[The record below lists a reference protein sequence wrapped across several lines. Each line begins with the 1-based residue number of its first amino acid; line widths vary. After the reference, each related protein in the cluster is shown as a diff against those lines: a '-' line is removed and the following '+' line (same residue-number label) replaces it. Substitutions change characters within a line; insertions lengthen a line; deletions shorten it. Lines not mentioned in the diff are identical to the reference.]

1 MATEPE
7 HGDGEP
13 VVGTPGELLRL
24 AARHLNDGRFPAAA
38 AICEAVIANNPENAA
53 AFHILGHVRARARND
68 DAAIGY
74 FMRAVTLAPT
84 NAAFSRSF
92 AEALDKSGRTAQAIH
107 AWGQYLTLAPEDA
120 LARYAF
126 GVALYRAGRHR
137 DAADQFHYALNCE
150 TARKDWAECHN
161 ALSATLRECRQF
173 GDAIRHA
180 RRAVDI
186 SPKLASAHN
195 NLGLALLESND
206 EPGALAALETAV
218 RLRTDDPEALN
229 NLGVVLARTGRLPA
243 AEKQFRRALALR
255 PGWSDAHLNL
265 ANALRQAEQL
275 ESAMD
280 HYSAA
285 LVSAPD
291 DFRIHGS
298 MALAWQN
305 LDQPDNAIAA
315 YQRALALAP
324 ENPELR
330 KGLGIVQLLRG
341 DFRDGW
347 RNYEQRLQCRDFPR
361 REFSSRPCTG
371 EPLDGGVLLVHAEQ
385 GFGDTLQFCRYLP
398 LLADRSGAGS
408 IVFECQRPLVDLMRS
423 LDGRHTLVARGDP
436 LPHVDKHVALM
447 SLPLHFN
454 TDQDTIPAGTP
465 YLAATPEKI
474 AEWHDRLKGTAMPN
488 VGLVW
493 SGNPLRQDDHMR
505 SCPLEA
511 LSPVLKRRDLNLYS
525 LQMDTVRADSLRLE
539 QHGVTDWSQHFADFS
554 DTAAAVCVLDLVIT
568 VDTATAHLAGA
579 LGKPVWV
586 MLGKAADWRYLR
598 GRNDCPW
605 YPGMTLYRQHRR
617 GDWTELA
624 HRVSDRLAGDIPFQN
639 KSR

>member
-24 AARHLNDGRFPAAA
+24 AARHVNDGRFPAAA
-38 AICEAVIANNPENAA
+38 AICEAVIANDPENAT

-84 NAAFSRSF
+84 NVAFSRSF
-92 AEALDKSGRTAQAIH
+92 AEALEKSGRNAQAVH
-107 AWGQYLTLAPEDA
+107 AWEQYITLAPEDA

-126 GVALYRAGRHR
+126 GVALYRAGRYR
-137 DAADQFHYALNCE
+137 DAAEQFQYALSCE
-150 TARKDWAECHN
+150 PARKDWAECHN
-161 ALSATLRECRQF
+161 ALSATLRECRRF
-173 GDAIRHA
+173 GDAVRHA
-180 RRAVDI
+180 RRAVAI

-195 NLGLALLESND
+195 NLGLALLDSND

-218 RLRTDDPEALN
+218 RLRPDDPETIN
-229 NLGVVLARTGRLPA
+229 NLGVVLAGTGRFPA
-243 AEKQFRRALALR
+243 AETQFRRALALR
-255 PGWSDAHLNL
+255 PGWADAHLNL
-265 ANALRQAEQL
+265 ANALRQAEQP
-275 ESAMD
+275 ESAMK
-280 HYSAA
+280 HYNAA
-285 LVSAPD
+285 LASAPD
-291 DFRIHGS
+291 DFRVHGS

-305 LDQPDNAIAA
+305 LDQPENALAS

-324 ENPELR
+324 ENLELL
-330 KGLGIVQLLRG
+330 KGLGIVQLWRG
-341 DFRDGW
+341 DFRNGW

-361 REFSSRPCTG
+361 RDLASRQWTG
-371 EPLDGGVLLVHAEQ
+371 EPLDGGALLVHAEQ

-398 LLADRSGAGS
+398 LLSDRSGAGS

-436 LPHVDKHVALM
+436 LPHVDSHVALM

-454 TDQDTIPAGTP
+454 TDQDTIPAKIP

-474 AEWHDRLKGTAMPN
+474 AQWRSRLRDPARPN
-488 VGLVW
+488 IGLVW
-493 SGNPLRQDDHMR
+493 FGNPLRQDDNMR

-511 LSPVLKRRDLNLYS
+511 LTPVLKRRDLNLYS
-525 LQMDTVRADSLRLE
+525 LQMDAVHGDTVRLE
-539 QHGVTDWSQHFADFS
+539 QHGVTDWSRHIAGFL
-554 DTAAAVCVLDLVIT
+554 DTAAALCALDLVIT

-586 MLGKAADWRYLR
+586 LLGKAADWRYLR
-598 GRNDCPW
+598 NRGDSPW
-605 YPGMTLYRQHRR
+605 YPSMTLYRQHRR
-617 GDWTELA
+617 GDWEELA
-624 HRVSDRLAGDIPFQN
+624 SRVSDRLPGDSP
-639 KSR
+639 SRSNSR